1 MVGWNADE
9 DDHGLLFEQAERCRG
24 RKRSNMAC
32 RVVVGVTLEQ
42 LNNVMW

>member
-9 DDHGLLFEQAERCRG
+9 DDHELLLEQAERCRG
-24 RKRSNMAC
+24 RKGSNMAC
-32 RVVVGVTLEQ
+32 RVIVNETSKQ